1 MNIKFFND
9 MKYRLSSYKFNSL
22 KYTDYSQISNYT
34 VLCNEENCILIHGYN
49 TEMRM
54 DEFQWGAN
62 NVNLLI
68 EQINTSNKPGIIS
81 FIPDEWIS
89 QKETVANQTGT
100 RDCSVIIHREN
111 NEIVGVS
118 CVGIYGDCSPK
129 GTTLWIREIAVN
141 PSFQRRGIGKK
152 LLNKSLYYGVT
163 HGAKRG
169 FLIADEN
176 NENALHLYRNI
187 GFNANTGEYAITM
200 IKE

>member
-89 QKETVANQTGT
+89 RFKKSKFEIYAIWNDYFNEDIKSFCTKDEIEILNHNECKKASEVTILCSNQ
-100 RDCSVIIHREN
+100 S
-111 NEIVGVS
+111 
-118 CVGIYGDCSPK
+118 
-129 GTTLWIREIAVN
+129 
-141 PSFQRRGIGKK
+141 
-152 LLNKSLYYGVT
+152 
-163 HGAKRG
+163 RG
-169 FLIADEN
+169 FK
-176 NENALHLYRNI
+176 
-187 GFNANTGEYAITM
+187 GQ
-200 IKE
+200 